1 MYKMYRENNIS
12 RRRFI
17 SSAAVAAATFTI
29 VPRHV
34 LGGQK
39 YVAPSEKLNI
49 AGIGIGGQGWT
60 DLHGVSSENIVAL
73 CDVDDERA
81 KRTYE
86 EYPDAKRY
94 RDYRIMLE
102 KQKDIDAVVIAT
114 PDHMHAAITMAAI
127 RMGKHVYCEKPLTH
141 TVYEA
146 RKITQAARQAGV
158 ATQMGNQG
166 HSGESIRLIKEW
178 ILDGAIGPVREVY
191 CWTDRPKG
199 WWPQGIGRP
208 GQAATVPQT
217 LDWDLWLGVA
227 PQRPYHPDYM
237 PFNWR
242 GWWDFGCGALG
253 DLGCHIIDVP
263 FWALDLTA
271 PTSIQAQSTSVNNET
286 GPEAETIEYEFPARN
301 GNPPVKLTWYDGG
314 RTPPRPAELEQGRKM
329 GDNNGGVLLVGEK
342 GTIMS
347 GCFGDGARIIPEEKM
362 KAYKRPTQTL
372 TRSKGH
378 YTDWI
383 LACKGGDPAS
393 SNFDYAG
400 PLTEVTLLGNAAV
413 RAGGKLLWDSQNMK
427 FTNNDDANKYIHFEY
442 RKGWTL

>member
-1 MYKMYRENNIS
+1 MYRKKNIS
-12 RRRFI
+12 RRQFMG
-17 SSAAVAAATFTI
+17 SAVIAAATFTM

-34 LGGQK
+34 LGGAR

-49 AGIGIGGQGWT
+49 AGIGVGGQGWT

-81 KRTYE
+81 KGACE
-86 EYPDAKRY
+86 AFPQAKRY
-94 RDYRIMLE
+94 RDYRVMLE
-102 KQKDIDAVVIAT
+102 KQKDIDAVVVAT

-166 HSGESIRLIKEW
+166 RSGESIRLIKEW
-178 ILDGAIGPVREVY
+178 VQDGAIGEVREVH

-199 WWPQGIGRP
+199 WWPQGGIGRP
-208 GQAATVPQT
+208 DQTMPVPPT

-227 PQRPYHPDYM
+227 PHRPYHSDYM
-237 PFNWR
+237 PFKWR

-271 PTSIQAQSTSVNNET
+271 PTSIQAQSTLVNDET
-286 GPEAETIEYEFPARN
+286 GPQAETIEYEFPARE
-301 GNPPVKLTWYDGG
+301 GKPPVKLTWYDGG
-314 RTPPRPAELEQGRKM
+314 RMPPRPVELEEGRKM

-362 KAYKRPTQTL
+362 KAYKRPARTL
-372 TRSKGH
+372 TRSQGH

-400 PLTEVTLLGNAAV
+400 PLTEATLLGNAAV
-413 RAGGKLLWDSQNMK
+413 RAGEKLLWDSQNMK
-427 FTNNDDANKYIHFEY
+427 FTNNDDANKYVHFEY
-442 RKGWTL
+442 RKGWSL